1 VAEKLSAAA
10 AASIEWAAENGVA
23 FDYGKTEGAL
33 FHKKRSAPT
42 ATVAVGTNNVPFN
55 KEATRWL
62 GIWLD
67 AQLSLKE
74 HHATRMKEDRK
85 ATTRLRRLTGQ
96 MGLTPANCRKV
107 MTACV
112 QSATMF
118 GAELWWKGDYA
129 TGTQGRA
136 EEIQRLIN
144 QEARATTGCFRTTNL
159 GALSMESGLK
169 TATAQLENRQWRFG
183 LRLLSL
189 PLGDQAREV
198 VGAPTGIGRL
208 TNTLAHGGP
217 TKSTVLLE
225 ELEILDAELL
235 QKEEAEAKAEAERT
249 RPGLTMFT
257 DGSRLDD
264 GATRYSVV
272 WKRGLTWA
280 GAKVH
285 MGNNHEA
292 YDAECAALAH
302 ALELAAQRSTTPE
315 RVTIFSDA
323 QAAIRRMASDEPG
336 PGQQYALQA
345 RKHITMLRRARKA
358 WSSKS
363 NGAPPTRESLATRR
377 PMSGRRL

>member
-1 VAEKLSAAA
+1 V
-10 AASIEWAAENGVA
+10 
-23 FDYGKTEGAL
+23 T
-33 FHKKRSAPT
+33 
-42 ATVAVGTNNVPFN
+42 VGTNNVPFN

-74 HHATRMKEDRK
+74 HHATRMKEGRK
-85 ATTRLRRLTGQ
+85 AVTRLRRLTGQ

-118 GAELWWKGDYA
+118 GAELWWKGDYT

-144 QEARATTGCFRTTNL
+144 QEARATMGCFRTTNL
-159 GALSMESGLK
+159 GALPMESGLRA
-169 TATAQLENRQWRFG
+169 ATAQLENRQRPFG

-198 VGAPTGIGRL
+198 VGAPTGIGRRL
-208 TNTLAHGGP
+208 TNTLAHGRP
-217 TKSTVLLE
+217 TESTVLLE
-225 ELEILDAELL
+225 EPETLDAELL
-235 QKEEAEAKAEAERT
+235 QEEEAEAKAEAERT

-264 GATRYSVV
+264 GATGYSVV

-280 GAKVH
+280 GAKCIWATTKRPMMQSAPLLPMH
-285 MGNNHEA
+285 WSWQRKGAQPRNESPSFRMHRQPSGGWHRTNLAPGNSTPSRRGNTSPC
-292 YDAECAALAH
+292 CA
-302 ALELAAQRSTTPE
+302 
-315 RVTIFSDA
+315 
-323 QAAIRRMASDEPG
+323 G
-336 PGQQYALQA
+336 PG
-345 RKHITMLRRARKA
+345 RA
-358 WSSKS
+358 SSS
-363 NGAPPTRESLATRR
+363 NPMVPSPQGSRWQRE
-377 PMSGRRL
+377 GR